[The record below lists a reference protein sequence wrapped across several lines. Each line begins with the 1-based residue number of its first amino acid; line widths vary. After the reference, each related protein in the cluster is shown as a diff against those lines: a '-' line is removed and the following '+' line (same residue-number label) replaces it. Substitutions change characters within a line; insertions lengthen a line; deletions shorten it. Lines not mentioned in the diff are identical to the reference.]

1 MRCWFAANRHP
12 IVVTTQ
18 MKAPAAEPAFTWSAK
33 LEPYALVLPA
43 MAILALFFAGPALY
57 NIALAFQDLSLFDL
71 GKEGRWVGF
80 DNFAE
85 VLGDPDLGRV
95 LFNTTFPL
103 TIVTV
108 IGRLALGMALAL
120 LLNASVFSRW
130 RLGWLVR
137 SLVLVPWV
145 TPPVV
150 AVAAWKWL
158 LDARYGAVNQLLVS
172 SGIIDQGIPFLA
184 KTWSVWGAVQTMLI
198 WRELPFVV
206 ITFLAALQSIPT
218 ELREVARI
226 DGASEWRIQK
236 DIVLPLL
243 RPVVAVVTLL
253 TTIWTFN
260 NFVYVWLATRGGPG
274 DYTQVLATQMYMTS
288 FVDYRV
294 GAGAAIGVIMSL
306 IMFVF
311 ALIYFFVI
319 FRDREAQ
326 K

>member
-1 MRCWFAANRHP
+1 MAGIDTIATDNR
-12 IVVTTQ
+12 
-18 MKAPAAEPAFTWSAK
+18 APAPKPVRAWK
-33 LEPYALVLPA
+33 HQLEPYALVLPA
-43 MAILALFFAGPALY
+43 MAVLALFFAGPALY

-71 GKEGRWVGF
+71 GREGEWVGF
-80 DNFAE
+80 ANFVE
-85 VLGDPDLGRV
+85 VLSDRDTGRI
-95 LFNTTFPL
+95 LFNTTVPL

-108 IGRLALGMALAL
+108 AGRLVLGLLLAM
-120 LLNASVFSRW
+120 LLNATVFSRW

-137 SLVLVPWV
+137 SLILVPWV

-158 LDARYGAVNQLLVS
+158 LDARYGAVNQLLVA
-172 SGIIDQGIPFLA
+172 SGIIEQGIPFLA
-184 KTWSVWGAVQTMLI
+184 KTSYVWGAIQTMLI

-206 ITFLAALQSIPT
+206 ITFLAALQSIPN
-218 ELREVARI
+218 ELREAARM
-226 DGASEWRIQK
+226 DGASEFRIQT

-243 RPVVAVVTLL
+243 RPVIAVVAML

-274 DYTQVLATQMYMTS
+274 DYTQVLATQMYTTS

-294 GAGAAIGVIMSL
+294 GAGAAIGVVMSL

-311 ALIYFFVI
+311 ALVYFFLL
-319 FRDREAQ
+319 FREKRP
-326 K
+326 

>member
-1 MRCWFAANRHP
+1 MTVATPLTNAPTMRLARNWGTR
-12 IVVTTQ
+12 
-18 MKAPAAEPAFTWSAK
+18 
-33 LEPYALVLPA
+33 LEPYVLVLPA
-43 MAILALFFAGPALY
+43 MVVLAFFFAGPAIY

-80 DNFAE
+80 ANFAE
-85 VLGDPDLGRV
+85 VLTDPGTGHALY
-95 LFNTTFPL
+95 NTAVPL

-108 IGRLALGMALAL
+108 VGRLALGLGLAL

-158 LDARYGAVNQLLVS
+158 LDARYGVVNQLLVAT
-172 SGIIDQGIPFLA
+172 GIIDRGIPFLA
-184 KTWSVWGAVQTMLI
+184 KTSTVWGAVETMLI

-206 ITFLAALQSIPT
+206 ITLLAALQSIPSD
-218 ELREVARI
+218 LREAARM
-226 DGASEWRIQK
+226 DGANEFQIQTS
-236 DIVLPLL
+236 IVLPLL
-243 RPVVAVVTLL
+243 KPVLIVITLL

-288 FVDYRV
+288 FVDYRM
-294 GAGAAIGVIMSL
+294 GAGAAIGVVMTL

-311 ALIYFFVI
+311 ALVYFFI
-319 FRDREAQ
+319 MFRE

>member
-1 MRCWFAANRHP
+1 MTVSSTRA
-12 IVVTTQ
+12 
-18 MKAPAAEPAFTWSAK
+18 SADQPMPVAWGK
-33 LEPYALVLPA
+33 RLEPYGLVGPA
-43 MAILALFFAGPALY
+43 MLILAFFFAGPAIY

-71 GKEGRWVGF
+71 GGEGRWVGF

-85 VLGDPDLGRV
+85 VLSNPATGHA
-95 LFNTTFPL
+95 LFNTTVWL

-108 IGRLALGMALAL
+108 AIRLVLGLGLAL
-120 LLNASVFSRW
+120 LLNATVFSRW

-137 SLVLVPWV
+137 SLVLIPWV

-158 LDARYGAVNQLLVS
+158 LDARYGVVNQLLMQL
-172 SGIIDQGIPFLA
+172 GIIEQGIPFLA
-184 KTWSVWGAVQTMLI
+184 RTSTVWGAVETMLI

-206 ITFLAALQSIPT
+206 ITLLAALQSIPT
-218 ELREVARI
+218 DLREAARI
-226 DGASEWRIQK
+226 DGANEWQIQTR
-236 DIVLPLL
+236 IVLPLL
-243 RPVVAVVTLL
+243 KPVLAVVAML

-274 DYTQVLATQMYMTS
+274 DYTQVLATQMYSTS
-288 FVDYRV
+288 FIDYRM
-294 GAGAAIGVIMSL
+294 GAGAAIGVVMSL

-311 ALIYFFVI
+311 ALVYFFVM
-319 FRDREAQ
+319 FRD